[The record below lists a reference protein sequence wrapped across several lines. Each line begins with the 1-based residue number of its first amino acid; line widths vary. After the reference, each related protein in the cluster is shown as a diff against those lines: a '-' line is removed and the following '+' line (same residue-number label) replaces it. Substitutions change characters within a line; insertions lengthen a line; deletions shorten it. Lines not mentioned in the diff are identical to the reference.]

1 MPNDAYS
8 EAIKEAY
15 ASAPTDIVII
25 DTLEISHPSLPG
37 GTMWLSKTLVDYT
50 LTLEDGVTNQLFSAT
65 GFEFKLPAAGEN
77 GLQELDIV
85 IDNVDRR
92 VSDFMDAVKDSK
104 DPVKLTYRPYLST
117 DLTAPQ
123 LDPPLVLNLT
133 DVKADVFKVTARAT
147 FADLLN
153 KKHPL
158 EMYTRARFPSLG
170 GS

>member
-50 LTLEDGVTNQLFSAT
+50 LTLEDGVTNQLFGAT

-92 VSDFMDAVKDSK
+92 VSEFMNAVKDSK

-123 LDPPLVLNLT
+123 LDPPLVLNVT

-158 EMYTRARFPSLG
+158 QMYTRARFPSLG

>member
-92 VSDFMDAVKDSK
+92 VSEFMNAVKDSK

-123 LDPPLVLNLT
+123 LDPPLVLNVT

-158 EMYTRARFPSLG
+158 QMYTRARFPSLG

>member
-25 DTLEISHPSLPG
+25 DTFEISHPSLPG

>member
-8 EAIKEAY
+8 AAIKEAY
-15 ASAPTDIVII
+15 ASAPTDLVII
-25 DTLEISHPSLPG
+25 DTLEISHPDLPG
-37 GTMWLSKTLVDYT
+37 ESIWLSKSLVDYT

-65 GFEFKLPAAGEN
+65 AFEFKLPAAGEN
-77 GLQELDIV
+77 GLQELNIV

-92 VSDFMDAVKDSK
+92 ISEFMDTVKNSK
-104 DPVKLTYRPYLST
+104 EPVKLIYRPYLST

-123 LDPPLVLNLT
+123 MDPPLSLNIT

-158 EMYTRARFPSLG
+158 QMYTRARFPSLG

>member
-15 ASAPTDIVII
+15 ASAPTDIVVI
-25 DTLEISHPSLPG
+25 DTLEISHPALPG
-37 GTMWLSKTLVDYT
+37 GSMWLSKTMVDYT

-77 GLQELDIV
+77 GLQELNIV

-92 VSDFMDAVKDSK
+92 VSEFMNAVKDSK
-104 DPVKLTYRPYLST
+104 YPVKLTYRPYLST

-123 LDPPLVLNLT
+123 LDPPLVLNVT

-158 EMYTRARFPSLG
+158 QMYTRARFPSLG